1 MHDST
6 FCPVQLQR
14 NSWMLS
20 PNERNR
26 QNFYQNDPAPQLMV
40 PDKLTT
46 YVKPHEK
53 SRRSE
58 GRIVRTK
65 QEQINFPILRTKDKQ
80 ITASHQ
86 VSRGKVRLNAR
97 TNSEHTRRIKQN
109 HMENEAFLSRYHYG
123 GGKRKSNDSDGD
135 YNPNDAKKLKR
146 KKKSRKDNRKRKK
159 GNQRTLER
167 INAVRVANSKTN
179 PKNNAK
185 RHKGDDRSS
194 EHIDAVQKA
203 NLKSNAERPK
213 GDDRSSEHIDAV

>member
-1 MHDST
+1 MTNLEELISEGTTDRMILKVWKTTYEAKKKQLVDHQGVVSGTPETSEDEDEEDDVHDST

-40 PDKLTT
+40 PEKLTT

-53 SRRSE
+53 SRSSE
-58 GRIVRTK
+58 ERIVRTK
-65 QEQINFPILRTKDKQ
+65 QEQINFPILRMKDKQ
-80 ITASHQ
+80 ITASQQ

-123 GGKRKSNDSDGD
+123 GGKRKSNYSDGD

-146 KKKSRKDNRKRKK
+146 KKKIRKDNRKRKK
-159 GNQRTLER
+159 GDQRNLER
-167 INAVRVANSKTN
+167 INAV
-179 PKNNAK
+179 
-185 RHKGDDRSS
+185 
-194 EHIDAVQKA
+194 
-203 NLKSNAERPK
+203 
-213 GDDRSSEHIDAV
+213 